1 MIAIIAAIQ
10 LLLCGEVMGLQ
21 RYAVLDNEVN
31 DMLEVLDRGY
41 PAVETMS
48 PEQARA
54 AVAARRQPVGNI
66 NDVARADD
74 LTVPTADGH
83 AIPIRVYHPHPSD
96 VVSTGSSAAIVFA
109 HGGGFVLCSI
119 ESHDSFCRAMARG
132 CGAVVISVDY
142 RLAPEAPAPQAAE
155 DVYDVLLW
163 AVAAGNPL
171 TIDPSRIAVA
181 GDSAGGNLAAATA
194 LLARDRGA
202 PALAAQVLLYP
213 VLDPKCDSPSYNEF
227 AEEHFNT
234 AAAMHWYWE
243 NYLGSGR
250 DPDRGSFPAEYAAPS
265 CADDLTGLAPAVLVL
280 AGRDPLRDD
289 GARYA
294 QRLADQGVP
303 VIRRDYPDLFHG
315 FVAMMAFA
323 PGASARELLWSD
335 LSIRLQAGSQHV

>member
-1 MIAIIAAIQ
+1 MIAAIQ
-10 LLLCGEVMGLQ
+10 LLLRGEVIGLR
-21 RYAVLDNEVN
+21 RYPVLDDEVN
-31 DMLEVLDRGY
+31 DMLEVLDRGF

-48 PEQARA
+48 AAQARA

-66 NDVARADD
+66 DDVARTDD
-74 LTVPTADGH
+74 LTVPAADGH
-83 AIPIRVYHPHPSD
+83 AIAVRVYHPHPSD
-96 VVSTGSSAAIVFA
+96 AAGAGPPAAIVFA

-119 ESHDSFCRAMARG
+119 ESHDSFCRSMARG

-142 RLAPEAPAPQAAE
+142 RLAPEARAPRAAE
-155 DVYDVLLW
+155 DVYDVLSW
-163 AVAAGNPL
+163 AVAAGSPL

-181 GDSAGGNLAAATA
+181 GDSSGGNLAAAAA
-194 LLARDRGA
+194 LLARDRGL

-213 VLDPKCDSPSYNEF
+213 VLDPKCDSPSYDEF

-243 NYLGSGR
+243 NYLGPGR
-250 DPDRGSFPAEYAAPS
+250 DPDRGGFPARYAAPS

-280 AGRDPLRDD
+280 AGRDPLHDE

-294 QRLADQGVP
+294 ERLAGQGVP
-303 VIRRDYPDLFHG
+303 VTCRDYPELFHG
-315 FVAMMAFA
+315 FVTIMAFA

-335 LSIRLQAGSQHV
+335 LSVRLRAGSQHA

>member
-1 MIAIIAAIQ
+1 MI
-10 LLLCGEVMGLQ
+10 GLQ
-21 RYAVLDNEVN
+21 RYPVLDDEVN

-48 PEQARA
+48 ADQARA
-54 AVAARRQPVGNI
+54 ALAARRQPVGNI
-66 NDVARADD
+66 DDVARTDD
-74 LTVPTADGH
+74 LTVPAADGH
-83 AIPIRVYHPHPSD
+83 AIAVRVYHPHPSD
-96 VVSTGSSAAIVFA
+96 VVSTGPPAAIVFA

-132 CGAVVISVDY
+132 CGAVVISVDS

-163 AVAAGNPL
+163 AVAAGHRL

-181 GDSAGGNLAAATA
+181 GDSSGGNLAAATA
-194 LLARDRGA
+194 LLARDRGG

-213 VLDPKCDSPSYNEF
+213 ALDPKCDSPSYNEF
-227 AEEHFNT
+227 ADEHFNT

-243 NYLGSGR
+243 SYLGSGR

-265 CADDLTGLAPAVLVL
+265 CADDLTGLAPAVIVL

-294 QRLADQGVP
+294 ERLADQGVS
-303 VIRRDYPDLFHG
+303 VTRRDYPDLFHG
-315 FVAMMAFA
+315 FVSIMTFA

>member
-1 MIAIIAAIQ
+1 VRSWA
-10 LLLCGEVMGLQ
+10 
-21 RYAVLDNEVN
+21 
-31 DMLEVLDRGY
+31 
-41 PAVETMS
+41 
-48 PEQARA
+48 
-54 AVAARRQPVGNI
+54 
-66 NDVARADD
+66 
-74 LTVPTADGH
+74 
-83 AIPIRVYHPHPSD
+83 
-96 VVSTGSSAAIVFA
+96 
-109 HGGGFVLCSI
+109 
-119 ESHDSFCRAMARG
+119 
-132 CGAVVISVDY
+132 GAC
-142 RLAPEAPAPQAAE
+142 
-155 DVYDVLLW
+155 
-163 AVAAGNPL
+163 GNPL
-171 TIDPSRIAVA
+171 TIVPSRIAVA

-243 NYLGSGR
+243 NYLGSDR

-294 QRLADQGVP
+294 QRLADQGVS

-315 FVAMMAFA
+315 FVSIMAFA
-323 PGASARELLWSD
+323 PGASARDLLWSD
-335 LSIRLQAGSQHV
+335 LSIRLQEGSQNV